1 MLYKENTLNCVNV
14 KHSEAVKWFSY
25 TGLRWEDKQNQPPLY
40 FPPELSVS
48 SKIHSSPLSKDTLC
62 IYCGFNLT
70 LPLFTSAL
78 AFPHGRENLFFS
90 LGQGS
95 KLSQGN
101 FVLTRLDFG
110 ESKWRT
116 VEGVK
121 IARLQ
126 IRIQPPA
133 WGKITLSKSYCSW
146 FGTGNPLHRRAAP
159 WLFIVQVQWNSEP
172 ITRTGRFYHELQ
184 PSEFQ
189 WGLCHVQMWFRL
201 SEWEWIF
208 PTESGLPAVK

>member
-1 MLYKENTLNCVNV
+1 MIFLYRTEMGRQTKPT
-14 KHSEAVKWFSY
+14 SSF
-25 TGLRWEDKQNQPPLY
+25 
-40 FPPELSVS
+40 FPPELLVS
-48 SKIHSSPLSKDTLC
+48 SKIHSSPLSKSTLC

-78 AFPHGRENLFFS
+78 ALPHGRENLFFS

-133 WGKITLSKSYCSW
+133 WRKITLSRKVW
-146 FGTGNPLHRRAAP
+146 VKAIAPGLVQETPLHGRAAP
-159 WLFIVQVQWNSEP
+159 WLFIVQVQLNSEP
-172 ITRTGRFYHELQ
+172 ITRTGRFDHEPQ

-189 WGLCHVQMWFRL
+189 WGLCCADVVQALWMGMNFSHWVRSFL
-201 SEWEWIF
+201 
-208 PTESGLPAVK
+208 L

>member
-1 MLYKENTLNCVNV
+1 MIFLYRTEMGRQTKPAT
-14 KHSEAVKWFSY
+14 SF
-25 TGLRWEDKQNQPPLY
+25 

-110 ESKWRT
+110 ESNWRT

-133 WGKITLSKSYCSW
+133 WGKITLSRKVWVKAIAPGLVQETPCTE
-146 FGTGNPLHRRAAP
+146 GQRRDY
-159 WLFIVQVQWNSEP
+159 L
-172 ITRTGRFYHELQ
+172 
-184 PSEFQ
+184 
-189 WGLCHVQMWFRL
+189 
-201 SEWEWIF
+201 
-208 PTESGLPAVK
+208 